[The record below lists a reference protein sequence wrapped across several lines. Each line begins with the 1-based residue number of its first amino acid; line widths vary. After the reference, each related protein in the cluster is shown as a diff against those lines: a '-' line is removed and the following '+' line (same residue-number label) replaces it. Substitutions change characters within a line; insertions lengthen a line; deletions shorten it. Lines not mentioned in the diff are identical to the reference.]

1 MRHFLV
7 IFSHFFLSSFGSRG
21 RAKSVGPVDSSKCS
35 DEYSCRRC
43 QGRVYEAEKMT
54 AKCGW
59 FHRGCF
65 KCFSCNKIMDASNYQ
80 DGLKDGVFCNGCHK
94 MMLEEITTK
103 NSQYAK
109 VVTST
114 SIIKGTDTSQCCP
127 RCYGVVFDA
136 EKMAMRS
143 GNYHKKCFTCSA
155 CKRNLDYLLA
165 VDGPNAQD
173 VFCQSCYI
181 KHFGPTEIK
190 YNLVS
195 DPTNLKMDQ
204 NGDHPGCKRC
214 GGAVFHAEQ
223 IWAKNNA
230 FHKTTCSTCF
240 VCNKRLDS
248 LSLNSGPDGEIYC
261 KSCHENHFGSHKG
274 QPSSYN
280 DVRQIK

>member
-1 MRHFLV
+1 MDTTKV
-7 IFSHFFLSSFGSRG
+7 I
-21 RAKSVGPVDSSKCS
+21 

-43 QGRVYEAEKMT
+43 SGRVYEAEKMT

-65 KCFSCNKIMDASNYQ
+65 KCFSCNKILDASNYQ
-80 DGLKDGVFCNGCHK
+80 DGLNDGVFCSGCHK

-103 NSQYAK
+103 NQEYAK
-109 VVTST
+109 AVTST
-114 SIIKGTDTSQCCP
+114 SIIKGTDSSQCCP
-127 RCYGVVFDA
+127 RCHGVVFDA
-136 EKMAMRS
+136 EKMSMRS
-143 GNYHKKCFTCSA
+143 GDYHKKCFTCAA
-155 CKRNLDYLLA
+155 CRRNLDYLLA

-181 KHFGPTEIK
+181 KNFGPTEIK

-195 DPTNLKMDQ
+195 DPTSLKIE
-204 NGDHPGCKRC
+204 NGHHPGCKRC
-214 GGAVFHAEQ
+214 GGAVFHAEE

-230 FHKTTCSTCF
+230 FHKTCSTCY

-248 LSLNSGPDGEIYC
+248 LSLNSGPDGGKSFNPTSQQFQITTQPLIFSPEIYC
-261 KSCHENHFGSHKG
+261 TSCHENHFGSHKG

-280 DVRQIK
+280 DVRQMK

>member
-1 MRHFLV
+1 MVQNETFFGDFLTL
-7 IFSHFFLSSFGSRG
+7 FLSSFGSRG

-43 QGRVYEAEKMT
+43 QGRVYEAEKMM

-109 VVTST
+109 AVTST

-165 VDGPNAQD
+165 VTKKTINWKNKICWSFLTINCEKWQINAQRSD
-173 VFCQSCYI
+173 DDFMPDRDRKWICSWRKENVLSRATFS
-181 KHFGPTEIK
+181 KNVEFWVSFRFRKTPTK
-190 YNLVS
+190 
-195 DPTNLKMDQ
+195 Q
-204 NGDHPGCKRC
+204 NRK
-214 GGAVFHAEQ
+214 
-223 IWAKNNA
+223 
-230 FHKTTCSTCF
+230 
-240 VCNKRLDS
+240 
-248 LSLNSGPDGEIYC
+248 
-261 KSCHENHFGSHKG
+261 
-274 QPSSYN
+274 
-280 DVRQIK
+280 